1 MEILSEKLAGC
12 AAQIT
17 KKRADYLKRLFDL
30 VNACVGQMTGGR
42 ERVSFRYFS
51 HIAGEEIEELLDEK
65 KNEEKYQKLF
75 SSDIQREIL
84 VGTTVAGAHRDDFE
98 IQLAGKNAKIFA
110 SQGQQRSIA
119 LAMKLAEGE
128 ISREESG
135 EYPVFLLD
143 DVLSELDAERKRFV
157 LSELSGRQVI
167 LTTCD
172 EKDFVGIDVAKK
184 IYVEN
189 GTYTYQ

>member
-1 MEILSEKLAGC
+1 M
-12 AAQIT
+12 
-17 KKRADYLKRLFDL
+17 R
-30 VNACVGQMTGGR
+30 
-42 ERVSFRYFS
+42 
-51 HIAGEEIEELLDEK
+51 K
-65 KNEEKYQKLF
+65 KNERKYQKLF

-98 IQLAGKNAKIFA
+98 IQLTGKNAKIFA

-143 DVLSELDAERKRFV
+143 DVNRYTYS
-157 LSELSGRQVI
+157 
-167 LTTCD
+167 CD
-172 EKDFVGIDVAKK
+172 ERILL
-184 IYVEN
+184 E
-189 GTYTYQ
+189 